1 MINKI
6 KLQEN
11 VEDYNAGNSIFIWDN
26 AFDPKM
32 FPAQNEMDFNFS
44 NRSGQKG
51 PGIISWVKN
60 ILNWDS
66 DDGSLEETIAKVEK
80 EYDGAV
86 EKYPFLDQSVQ
97 LIHTLAGPNFKMLR
111 GWFNGQTFGLG
122 DDIHRDVQLIDQEL
136 GQFVTFIFFCNHVW
150 ENEWGGETLIY
161 DPNYDALG
169 AITPRPGR
177 MVAFDSRLL
186 HKGHPPARHIVDLRL
201 TFALHTF
208 LEKPIKG
215 KDGK

>member
-1 MINKI
+1 MQNKI

-97 LIHTLAGPNFKMLR
+97 LIHTLAGANFKMLR

-150 ENEWGGETLIY
+150 ENEWGGETLIDTGRGLPLSVY
-161 DPNYDALG
+161 SQPNSLV
-169 AITPRPGR
+169 AIKNGI
-177 MVAFDSRLL
+177 M
-186 HKGHPPARHIVDLRL
+186 HKVCAVTGPKKRKVLQIRGIFH
-201 TFALHTF
+201 
-208 LEKPIKG
+208 E
-215 KDGK
+215 